1 MSGITFRSSRARRDV
16 EAVVAFHRE
25 VYRAEWN
32 FDERFVAHVEAPLAA
47 FARAG
52 SARDRL
58 WLAELDGRLVGC
70 IAIVAAAPGVGQLRW
85 FLVAPEARSAGLGRR
100 LMAEALGFCR
110 EQGHR
115 SVILWTV
122 DLLEDAARLYRAHG
136 FRRVERRPGAPWG
149 VPLVEERYEL
159 ALDAPPGSPGGGE
172 GHP

>member
-1 MSGITFRSSRARRDV
+1 MPGYTLRCSSAREDV

-32 FDERFVAHVEAPLAA
+32 FDERFAAHVEEPLAA
-47 FARAG
+47 FARAA
-52 SARDRL
+52 SPRDRL
-58 WLAELDGRLVGC
+58 WLAERDGRLIGC

-85 FLVAPEARSAGLGRR
+85 FLVAPDARGQGLGRR

-110 EQGHR
+110 AQGHA

-122 DLLEDAARLYRAHG
+122 NLLEDAARLYRAHG
-136 FRRVERRPGAPWG
+136 FRRVEQRPGAPWG

-159 ALDAPPGSPGGGE
+159 VLDAPAGPPAGGE
-172 GHP
+172 GHE